1 MTQQSGGDG
10 ADRSHPGPEN
20 TPRLRLK
27 RKAPRTGY
35 VDGAWWPHSDDL
47 AAELPDL
54 LAVLSVRLGT
64 VTRVTYNVAEWANP
78 PLKHRIGGHV
88 VRLDGYHRHPLHT
101 AGVLDG
107 RGQQIDLLVVPA
119 QTGDDEE
126 LARVKG
132 ELNSASTRVAE
143 VSPNHSCA
151 MMTVLTSALRT
162 ARHSLC

>member
-27 RKAPRTGY
+27 RKAPSTGY

-47 AAELPDL
+47 PAELPDL

-78 PLKHRIGGHV
+78 PRKQRIGGQV

-101 AGVLDG
+101 VGVLDG
-107 RGQQIDLLVVPA
+107 RGQQIDLLVVPV
-119 QTGDDEE
+119 QTSDDEAHE
-126 LARVKG
+126 MMMAAAAPDNASSVDTLLAGSQGSPKT
-132 ELNSASTRVAE
+132 LSA
-143 VSPNHSCA
+143 
-151 MMTVLTSALRT
+151 
-162 ARHSLC
+162 